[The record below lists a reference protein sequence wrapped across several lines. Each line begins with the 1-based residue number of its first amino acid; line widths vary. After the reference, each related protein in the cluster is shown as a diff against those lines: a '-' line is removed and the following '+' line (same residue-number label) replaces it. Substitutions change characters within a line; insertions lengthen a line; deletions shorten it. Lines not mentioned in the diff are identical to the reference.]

1 MQLIDEQTSIRVSKR
16 ILSLLRSMKTHSKES
31 YDEIIWNLIEPHLEL
46 NEKTKKSI
54 EESIKEYESGEYYTL
69 KEIEEKYGLK

>member
-1 MQLIDEQTSIRVSKR
+1 
-16 ILSLLRSMKTHSKES
+16 MKTHSKES
-31 YDEIIWNLIEPHLEL
+31 YDEIIWNLIEPHLDL

-54 EESIKEYESGEYYTL
+54 EESIKEYENGEYYTL